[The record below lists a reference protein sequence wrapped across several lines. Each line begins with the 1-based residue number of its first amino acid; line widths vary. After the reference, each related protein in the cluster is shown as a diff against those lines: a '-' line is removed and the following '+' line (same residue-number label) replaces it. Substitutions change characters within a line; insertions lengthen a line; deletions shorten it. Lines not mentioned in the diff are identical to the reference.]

1 MMHGLPL
8 EDRPRERLV
17 RKGEDALSMSELL
30 AIIIGNGTRGKNAIR
45 LAEELLISFSGI
57 SGLLDASVEELTSIK
72 GMGRAKAVKI
82 KAALAISTRIQRDMF
97 FHSPK
102 ITTPKDAFILL
113 QGLFYQKKKEIIA
126 VLLRDIKK
134 RVIHIE
140 VVAIGSLVEVISHPR
155 EIFYPAIRKNAHSII
170 LSHNHPS
177 GDVTPSKEDLLFTER
192 LIQSGNILGIS
203 LDDHLIISDKSFTS
217 FWIKKIIL
225 REIY

>member
-1 MMHGLPL
+1 MMHGLPF

-30 AIIIGNGTRGKNAIR
+30 AIIIGNGTHGKNAIR

-57 SGLLDASVEELTSIK
+57 TGLLDASVEELTSIK

-82 KAALAISTRIQRDMF
+82 KAALALSTRIQRDMF

-140 VVAIGSLVEVISHPR
+140 VVAIGSLAEVISHPR

-177 GDVTPSKEDLLFTER
+177 GDVTPSKEDFLFTER

-217 FWIKKIIL
+217 FWMKKIIF